1 MRIIIPGDPISK
13 IRHRLSTRHGF
24 IRQYDP
30 QDKLKKVFSSNL
42 RESVENLWRVQER
55 PHKIDI
61 IFEMDAII
69 GSSKSESNLKAW
81 GYSYPLKKD
90 LDNMA
95 KFVLDCGNEILWPD
109 DRYIIE
115 LSCKKRF
122 SQKPCTII
130 DIEIIPEMKMTKEHE
145 IVFKTFSPNDI
156 ADFNR
161 EAQSI
166 YFPDAICTLDDTRMY
181 EKQLASAADLLIE
194 FANKWTDKLKKIKG
208 K

>member
-13 IRHRLSTRHGF
+13 IRHRLSTQYGYV
-24 IRQYDP
+24 RQYDP
-30 QDKLKKVFSSNL
+30 QEKLKKVFSSKL
-42 RESVENLWRVQER
+42 RQSVENLWKVQEK

-69 GSSKSESNLKAW
+69 GGSKAESNLKAW
-81 GYSYPLKKD
+81 GYSHPLKKD
-90 LDNMA
+90 VDNMA

-130 DIEIIPEMKMTKEHE
+130 DVEIIPEIKMTKEHE
-145 IVFKTFSPNDI
+145 IVFKTFSPDDVVNLLCEI
-156 ADFNR
+156 GRIQSALYPTYR
-161 EAQSI
+161 EDEEPGES
-166 YFPDAICTLDDTRMY
+166 
-181 EKQLASAADLLIE
+181 QLASTADLLIE